1 MPADGP
7 AIWPTWPGSEVGGVL
22 WAEGSCPG
30 DGSWA
35 RSCEAVANSV
45 GEDGA
50 SEGDAGGDG
59 EGATSENINKNYIF
73 YIAFVFFVFI

>member
-1 MPADGP
+1 
-7 AIWPTWPGSEVGGVL
+7 
-22 WAEGSCPG
+22 
-30 DGSWA
+30 
-35 RSCEAVANSV
+35 V